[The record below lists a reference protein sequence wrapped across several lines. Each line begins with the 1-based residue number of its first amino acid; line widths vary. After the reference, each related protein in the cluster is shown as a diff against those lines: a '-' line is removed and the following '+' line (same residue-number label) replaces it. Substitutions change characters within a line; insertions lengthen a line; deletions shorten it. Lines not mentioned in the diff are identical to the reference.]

1 MDTKE
6 ICIVGGDGLARECY
20 TYIERMRLSW
30 GGISFKGFWGEGGHE
45 PKLKEFMPLFKGDVS
60 GYSFKA
66 NDYVVLGSGIPEI
79 RSRTYE
85 CLLKRGV
92 RFFTVLDPSSV
103 VFDYSDIGEANI
115 FATNCRIS
123 SQSKIGNGNVF
134 NGDNTIGHDASVG
147 NFNFIAPQVQ
157 LLGHVKVGSFN
168 SIGTGSVILP
178 KVSVGNGNKIA
189 PLSAVYSRCRD
200 NKTLLGNPA
209 VEVL

>member
-1 MDTKE
+1 MDNKN

-20 TYIERMRLSW
+20 TYIERMRLAW
-30 GGISFKGFWGEGGHE
+30 GGISFKGFWGEGGYKPE
-45 PKLKEFMPLFKGDVS
+45 LKEFMPLFKGDVS
-60 GYSFKA
+60 EYSFKDG
-66 NDYVVLGSGIPEI
+66 DYVVLGSGIPER
-79 RSRTYE
+79 RSRPYA
-85 CLLKRGV
+85 CLLERGV

-103 VFDYSDIGEANI
+103 VFEHADFGVANI

-123 SQSKIGNGNVF
+123 AQTRIGVGNVF
-134 NGDNTIGHDASVG
+134 NGDNAIGHDVSVG
-147 NFNFIAPQVQ
+147 DFNFIAPQVQ